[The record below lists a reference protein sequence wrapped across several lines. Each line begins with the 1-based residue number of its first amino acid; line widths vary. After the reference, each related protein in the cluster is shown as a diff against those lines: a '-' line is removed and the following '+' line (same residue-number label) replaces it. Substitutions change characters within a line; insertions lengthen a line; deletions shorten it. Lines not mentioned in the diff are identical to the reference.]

1 MLNNVHLRWSLAM
14 LALVGAVVIG
24 RWSLAQTPAAPGSAP
39 AYYPPPA
46 PDNTLP
52 PPPPD
57 APATRLPAPVRGESV
72 PADAPPMRR
81 RQAVLTLPRGIF
93 VKAFEVEP
101 FCKGRLIWNYEDD
114 QVQGT
119 IELESDIAGVSAE
132 LAIESEIA
140 LSSSGVVFG
149 VITGVK
155 LTDLKVNPQMLAAVA
170 EKFPLKVGPKFYPLI
185 EPLVNEALVDTPFS
199 YQCRV
204 RGDRMTISHVHIGPC
219 GPLVKYTL
227 GMAPQMAMIQAPAIA
242 LEGTYQ
248 RVTERNPLIPTKREV
263 PPAFAPKAIKSPP
276 VPAS

>member
-1 MLNNVHLRWSLAM
+1 MFNNVNLRWTMAM
-14 LALVGAVVIG
+14 VALIGAVVVVQ
-24 RWSLAQTPAAPGSAP
+24 WTLAQTPRAPRPMAP
-39 AYYPPPA
+39 TEY
-46 PDNTLP
+46 LP
-52 PPPPD
+52 PPPPTEPTT
-57 APATRLPAPVRGESV
+57 APAPVPEPATRI
-72 PADAPPMRR
+72 DAPPMRR
-81 RQAVLTLPRGIF
+81 RQAVLTLPRGTY

-119 IELESDIAGVSAE
+119 IELESEMAGVSAE

-140 LSSSGVVFG
+140 MSSSGVVFG

-227 GMAPQMAMIQAPAIA
+227 GVAPQMAMVQAPAVA

-248 RVTERNPLIPTKREV
+248 RVTERTPLQPKRPGATPAMIRPTSTPPNV
-263 PPAFAPKAIKSPP
+263 PCN
-276 VPAS
+276 